1 MKDYVGWHSFESTHN
16 SVLAG
21 SKIAHMAKRRTHST
35 GPSREKAILV
45 GVSVRSEGDY
55 WALEDSLAELS
66 ELARAA
72 GANPIDRV
80 TQTMNKPSRTYIGKG
95 KIEELQHM
103 VKHTDVDVVI
113 FDDELSPTQQKS
125 LEDNLGVK
133 VIDRTALILDVFAQR
148 ARSREGRLQIELAQT
163 EYLLPR
169 LAGQWSHLERLG
181 GGVGTRGPG
190 ETQIETDRRLV
201 RRKLSRVKKEIA
213 QVASQRNQQRLQ
225 RTGGDAKIVSLV
237 GYTNAG
243 KSALFNKITS
253 SVVIERNQL
262 FSTLDTTTRRLYLPS
277 GTSATLSDTV
287 GFVHKLPP
295 ILVAA
300 FRATLEEALE
310 ADLLVQ
316 VVDISSPY
324 AAEQTQV
331 VSDQLADMGI
341 EDTPRI
347 LVLNKFDLIAGSSE
361 EPLSLSVLDQI
372 DVSNFSRV
380 ITTSAT
386 KSWGLVDLRNTIEA
400 AFGVV
405 HAEEGPEDAVDL
417 IGNEV

>member
-1 MKDYVGWHSFESTHN
+1 
-16 SVLAG
+16 
-21 SKIAHMAKRRTHST
+21 MAKKRTHST
-35 GPSREKAILV
+35 GPFRERAILV
-45 GVSVRSEGDY
+45 GVNVRSEGDY

-72 GANPIDRV
+72 GANPIDRF
-80 TQTMNKPSRTYIGKG
+80 TQSMNKPLPTYIGKG
-95 KIEELQHM
+95 KIDELSHI
-103 VKHTDVDVVI
+103 VKHKKVDTVI
-113 FDDELSPTQQKS
+113 FDDELNPNQQKS
-125 LEDNLGVK
+125 LEDKLGVK

-201 RRKLSRVKKEIA
+201 RRKLSRVKKEISQVQA
-213 QVASQRNQQRLQ
+213 QRDQQRRQ
-225 RTGGDAKIVSLV
+225 RTRGDAKIVSLV

-253 SVVIERNQL
+253 SGVIERNQL
-262 FSTLDTTTRRLYLPS
+262 FSTLDTTTRRMYLQS
-277 GTSATLSDTV
+277 GTSATISDTV

-310 ADLLVQ
+310 ADLLLQ
-316 VVDISSPY
+316 VVDVSSPY
-324 AAEQTQV
+324 AAEQAHV
-331 VSDQLADMGI
+331 VNDQLADMGI
-341 EDTPRI
+341 GDTPKI
-347 LVLNKFDLIAGSSE
+347 LVLNKLDLVAESAD
-361 EPLSLSVLDQI
+361 EPLKLRMLDEI
-372 DVSNFSRV
+372 DVSEFSRFV
-380 ITTSAT
+380 TTSAT
-386 KSWGLVDLRNTIEA
+386 KGWGMSDLREAIESEVSL
-400 AFGVV
+400 GDRT
-405 HAEEGPEDAVDL
+405 GSPDL
-417 IGNEV
+417 VSYEV

>member
-1 MKDYVGWHSFESTHN
+1 
-16 SVLAG
+16 
-21 SKIAHMAKRRTHST
+21 MAKKRTHST
-35 GPSREKAILV
+35 GPFRERAILV
-45 GVSVRSEGDY
+45 GVNVRSQGDY

-72 GANPIDRV
+72 GANPVARF
-80 TQTMNKPSRTYIGKG
+80 TQSMNKPSPTYVGKG
-95 KIEELQHM
+95 KIDELSHA
-103 VKHTDVDVVI
+103 VKDNEIDTVI
-113 FDDELSPTQQKS
+113 FDDELNPTQQKS
-125 LEDNLGVK
+125 LEDKLGVK

-201 RRKLSRVKKEIA
+201 RRKLSRVKKEISQIQA
-213 QVASQRNQQRLQ
+213 QRDQQRQQ
-225 RTGGDAKIVSLV
+225 RTSGDAKIVSLV

-253 SVVIERNQL
+253 SGVIERNQL
-262 FSTLDTTTRRLYLPS
+262 FSTLDTTTRRMYLPS
-277 GTSATLSDTV
+277 GTQATISDTV

-310 ADLLVQ
+310 ADLLLQ
-316 VVDISSPY
+316 VVDVSSPY
-324 AAEQTQV
+324 AAEQAQV
-331 VSDQLADMGI
+331 VTDQLVDMGI
-341 EDTPRI
+341 GDTPRV
-347 LVLNKFDLIAGSSE
+347 LVLNKLDLVASSAD
-361 EPLSLSVLDQI
+361 EPLTLTMLDQI
-372 DVSNFSRV
+372 DVSKFARV
-380 ITTSAT
+380 VTTSAT
-386 KSWGLVDLRNTIEA
+386 KGWGMTDLRDAIEA
-400 AFGVV
+400 EVSVANPQQT
-405 HAEEGPEDAVDL
+405 ADL
-417 IGNEV
+417 VGFEA

>member
-1 MKDYVGWHSFESTHN
+1 MTY
-16 SVLAG
+16 
-21 SKIAHMAKRRTHST
+21 AHMAKTRTHST
-35 GPSREKAILV
+35 GPAREKAILV
-45 GVSVRSEGDY
+45 GVNVRSEGDY
-55 WALEDSLAELS
+55 WALDDSLAELS

-72 GANPIDRV
+72 GANPLSRV
-80 TQTMNKPSRTYIGKG
+80 TQMLNKPSRTYLGKG
-95 KIEELQHM
+95 KIDELQQM
-103 VKHTDVDVVI
+103 VHHTDVDVVI
-113 FDDELSPTQQKS
+113 FDDELTPSQQKS
-125 LEDNLGVK
+125 LEDKLKVK
-133 VIDRTALILDVFAQR
+133 VIDRTALIIDVFAQR

-213 QVASQRNQQRLQ
+213 RVASQRNQQRLH
-225 RTGGDAKIVSLV
+225 RTGGDVKIVSLV

-243 KSALFNKITS
+243 KSALFNTMTS
-253 SVVIERNQL
+253 SGVIERNQL

-277 GTSATLSDTV
+277 GTAATLSDTV

-295 ILVAA
+295 ILVAS

-310 ADLLVQ
+310 ADLLIQ

-324 AAEQTQV
+324 AMEQAQV
-331 VSDQLADMGI
+331 VSDQLEDMGI

-347 LVLNKFDLIAGSSE
+347 LVLNKLDLVAQSAD
-361 EPLSLSVLDQI
+361 EPLALSFLDQI
-372 DVSNFSRV
+372 EISQFPRI

-386 KSWGLVDLRNTIEA
+386 KGWGLADLRNAIEA
-400 AFGVV
+400 EVGVV
-405 HAEEGPEDAVDL
+405 ADDEEINGVDL
-417 IGNEV
+417 ITGNDV